1 MFMKDQ
7 QGLILV
13 SSYIII
19 YFFNYFCPFYA
30 SNVNH
35 YYRKKIG
42 HQMSDLSMK
51 TEISI
56 FQKNVSHILKITNSL
71 YNLLR
76 FCL

>member
-35 YYRKKIG
+35 YYRKKNW
-42 HQMSDLSMK
+42 
-51 TEISI
+51 TP
-56 FQKNVSHILKITNSL
+56 NV
-71 YNLLR
+71 
-76 FCL
+76 